1 MARYWKP
8 SKARVRNDI
17 RTALEGFEAI
27 SQARHKA
34 IGEEKPFEYRTEVV
48 EAAYLMMQAR
58 DYIEEAKTWKP
69 ENGKAWVGFSKKN
82 YDFCLENSKATYEQY
97 CALKARIANKFVVS
111 ENTITHDIMAAFYAA
126 C

>member
-8 SKARVRNDI
+8 SKAKVRNDI
-17 RTALEGFEAI
+17 RNALEGFNAI
-27 SQARHKA
+27 TQARHKA
-34 IGEEKPFEYRTEVV
+34 IGEEKPVEYRSEVV
-48 EAAYLMMQAR
+48 EAACLIMQAR
-58 DYIEEAKTWKP
+58 DYVEEAKIWKP
-69 ENGKAWVGFSKKN
+69 GNGKAWVGFSKKN

-97 CALKARIANKFVVS
+97 RVLKARIANKFAVS